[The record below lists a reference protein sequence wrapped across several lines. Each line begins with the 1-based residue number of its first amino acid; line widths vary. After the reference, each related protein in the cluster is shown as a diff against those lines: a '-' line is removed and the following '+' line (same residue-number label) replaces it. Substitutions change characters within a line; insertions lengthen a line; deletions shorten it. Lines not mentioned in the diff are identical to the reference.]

1 MKWFIDDSIRYKQSG
16 SFEDVVYSVRYCF
29 EETGSSC
36 IEGQYNIVA
45 IKGHYGAPRVD
56 EENFIPYENVTT
68 SSFKEWIQDS
78 YGSEWG
84 EYTSSIQERLISNL
98 ESRVNHKASIV
109 HIWPGGEQTIDIPDW
124 FERPGHPRLARSTYA
139 QGGKPDDKIGH
150 LKKTNTD

>member
-1 MKWFIDDSIRYKQSG
+1 MLWFIDDSIRYKQSG

-29 EETGSSC
+29 EESGSSSV
-36 IEGQYNIVA
+36 EGQYNTVA

-68 SSFKEWIQDS
+68 SSFKEWIEDS

-84 EYTSSIQERLISNL
+84 EYTSSVQEKLTVNL
-98 ESRVNHKASIV
+98 ESRVNNKPSIV

-124 FERPGHPRLARSTYA
+124 YERPGHPRLARSTYA
-139 QGGKPDDKIGH
+139 LGGKPDPKVVNT
-150 LKKTNTD
+150 LSNTD